1 MMILGLIPSNIY
13 LNLLTLALIAIMV
26 AAFILQWNLNLS
38 NIKVK
43 NRTESDRKVIQDIST
58 LNELSFALYDE
69 NGHRKSIIVNGKEQ
83 DNNRILGGMLCPN
96 LFENPFGD
104 ISAERIKSLKPDE
117 SISGKIDTYLNRYA
131 DFLVETDDQNK
142 YKSHIF
148 NYRLSRTS
156 HLKYSYVITVTD
168 ITEIVENEN
177 QQSWILSKMRLASLS
192 TNTGIAL
199 IGHDNSILFST
210 CEWAANLGYSA
221 DDTST
226 EFTKYMK
233 PADVKEITETVKRIR
248 DEFKNGKKSSP
259 YIKIIKIASHL
270 NKEKWTLVNISAYEY
285 DKNAY
290 SKEFTIISLNIDVTE
305 MMEKQANLKRVQTK
319 ISKADAEIDTFMNT
333 ISHEVRTPL
342 NSIIGFTNLYISS
355 DDSSEQASFIPIIK
369 QNNEVLSILLKNV
382 TEISKYSNGTIKPE
396 MTVTDLNV
404 LFSEIAGD
412 ILEKPMTKKT
422 IEDRDLYLN
431 TIVPKEHTMLRTD
444 PKIIKRIIGL
454 LADNAL
460 KFTEKGGV
468 EIGFR
473 QEDKKIRFYVKDT
486 GIGIKKEKQEEIFD
500 GFVKLDTFTVGSGLG
515 LTLCKTILKTIGSK
529 PEVISEPGKGSTFSF
544 VI

>member
-26 AAFILQWNLNLS
+26 IAFVLQWNLNLT
-38 NIKVK
+38 NMKVK

-58 LNELSFALYDE
+58 INELSFALYDE
-69 NGHRKSIIVNGKEQ
+69 DGHRLDIVINGKKQ
-83 DNNRILGGMLCPN
+83 DNNRILGGMLSPN

-104 ISAERIKSLKPDE
+104 ILAEKIKALKPGE

-131 DFLVETDDQNK
+131 DFLGETDDPNK

-148 NYRLSRTS
+148 NYKLSRTS
-156 HLKYSYVITVTD
+156 HLKYSYLITVTD
-168 ITEIVENEN
+168 ITELVENEN
-177 QQSWILSKMRLASLS
+177 KQSWILSKMRLASLS

-199 IGHDNSILFST
+199 IGQDNSILFST
-210 CEWAANLGYSA
+210 CEWAANLGYSEDEA
-221 DDTST
+221 TT
-226 EFTKYMK
+226 GYTKYLK
-233 PADVKEITETVKRIR
+233 QADVKEINENIRRIR
-248 DEFKNGKKSSP
+248 EEFKNGTKSSP

-270 NKEKWTLVNISAYEY
+270 KERWTLVNISAYEY
-285 DKNAY
+285 EKNAY
-290 SKEFTIISLNIDVTE
+290 SREFTLIYLNVDVTE

-319 ISKADAEIDTFMNT
+319 IAKADAEIDTFMNT

-342 NSIIGFTNLYISS
+342 NSIIGFTNLYITS
-355 DDSSEQASFIPIIK
+355 DKSSEQASFVPIIK

-396 MTVTDLNV
+396 MTVTDLNT

-431 TIVPKEHTMLRTD
+431 TTVPKEHTMLRTD
-444 PKIIKRIIGL
+444 PKIVKRVIEL
-454 LADNAL
+454 LADNAF

-468 EIGFR
+468 EIGFK
-473 QEDKKIRFYVKDT
+473 QEAKKIRFYVKDT
-486 GIGIKKEKQEEIFD
+486 GIGIKQEKQEEIFD
-500 GFVKLDTFTVGSGLG
+500 GFVKLDTFSVGSGLG
-515 LTLCKTILKTIGSK
+515 LTLCKTILKSIGSK
-529 PEVISEPGKGSTFSF
+529 PEVESSPGKGSTFSF